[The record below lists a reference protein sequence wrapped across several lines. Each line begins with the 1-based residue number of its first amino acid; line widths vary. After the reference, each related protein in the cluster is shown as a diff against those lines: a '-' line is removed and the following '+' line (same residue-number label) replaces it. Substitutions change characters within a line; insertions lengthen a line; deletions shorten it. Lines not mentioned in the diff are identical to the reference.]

1 MNKTILQVPL
11 SKALRHDAESAAL
24 AQGFSS
30 LQEVVRVFL
39 SRLAE
44 KKIEVSIQESVAL
57 SAKAEKRYVRMRE
70 DFQNKKNVYTANT
83 VKDLIKQLNE
93 NQLS

>member
-1 MNKTILQVPL
+1 MNKAVLQVPMNKML
-11 SKALRHDAESAAL
+11 KRDAEKEAL

-44 KKIEVSIQESVAL
+44 KKVEVAIKDQVVL
-57 SAKAEKRYVRMRE
+57 SNRAEKRYSRIKK
-70 DFQNKKNVYTANT
+70 DFKNNKNVYAATN
-83 VKDLIKQLNE
+83 VKDLVKQLNE
-93 NQLS
+93 NPLP